1 MGGRDAIMLRLDCI
15 DMPKR
20 QLDYVIKD
28 YIIYLYEV
36 AKENK
41 VDSISIFNSNNVD
54 ELYEFTFPYKHSRN
68 CIFKCGLFSAIVSFS
83 DMDRVGA
90 LSGFF
95 KDRQFVIGKIGK

>member
-1 MGGRDAIMLRLDCI
+1 MLKLDCVGMSKEQI
-15 DMPKR
+15 E
-20 QLDYVIKD
+20 VSIKS
-28 YIIYLYEV
+28 YFTYLYEI

-54 ELYEFTFPYKHSRN
+54 ELYEFTFPYKHSRE

>member
-1 MGGRDAIMLRLDCI
+1 MLRLDCI

-28 YIIYLYEV
+28 YIIYLYEL
-36 AKENK
+36 AKEHGT
-41 VDSISIFNSNNVD
+41 DTIRIFNPDNVD
-54 ELYEFTFPYKHSRN
+54 ELYEFTFPYKHSRE

-83 DMDRVGA
+83 DMDRAGA

>member
-1 MGGRDAIMLRLDCI
+1 MSKDE
-15 DMPKR
+15 
-20 QLDYVIKD
+20 VEVSIKS
-28 YIIYLYEV
+28 YFTYLYEL
-36 AKENK
+36 AREHGT
-41 VDSISIFNSNNVD
+41 DTIRIFNPDNVD
-54 ELYEFTFPYKHSRN
+54 ELYEFTFPYKHSRE